1 MYLLM
6 AKRIVFPWVML
17 SACLL
22 SIFLYSLAGSFTTA
36 NIAYA
41 AEFSPNTVDNQQAVP
56 NPPPVL
62 QGNSC
67 EISTLFPDTITQWCS
82 LITHYARSANLDPDL
97 IAALI
102 WQESGGN
109 PSAYSHSGAVGLMQI
124 MPRDGIAASFQ
135 CPNGPCFKDRPFT
148 QELQNPEFNVQFGTQ
163 FLANLV
169 ARNGNLRDALKA
181 YGPMDVGYS
190 YADKVLNLYQ
200 TYGE

>member
-22 SIFLYSLAGSFTTA
+22 SIFLYSLAGSFTSA

-41 AEFSPNTVDNQQAVP
+41 AEFSPNTVDNQQADP
-56 NPPPVL
+56 NPPPVS

-67 EISTLFPDTITQWCS
+67 EISTRFPDTITQWCP

-124 MPRDGIAASFQ
+124 MPRDGIAASFD
-135 CPNGPCFKDRPFT
+135 CPNGPCFKDRPYT
-148 QELQNPEFNVQFGTQ
+148 QELQNPEYNVQFGTQ
-163 FLANLV
+163 FLADLV
-169 ARNGNLRDALKA
+169 ARKGNLRDALKA

-190 YADKVLNLYQ
+190 YADKVLNIYQ

>member
-6 AKRIVFPWVML
+6 AKKIVLPWVL
-17 SACLL
+17 FSACML
-22 SIFLYSLAGSFTTA
+22 SIFLYSVAGGFSSA
-36 NIAYA
+36 NIVYA
-41 AEFSPNTVDNQQAVP
+41 AGISTEIANKQELSVIQPAVP
-56 NPPPVL
+56 SSNA
-62 QGNSC
+62 C
-67 EISTLFPDTITQWCS
+67 EISNRFPDTITQWCP
-82 LITHYARSANLDPDL
+82 LITQYALSVNLDPDL

-109 PSAYSHSGAVGLMQI
+109 PSAYSHSGAVGLMQV

-135 CPNGPCFKDRPFT
+135 CPNGPCFKDRPNT

-163 FLANLV
+163 FLADLV
-169 ARNGNLRDALKA
+169 ARKGNLRDALKA

-190 YADKVLNLYQ
+190 YADKVLNIFQ